1 MHLDEL
7 IQEHTHL
14 EINTFQSIGTGLF
27 DSYKVNLKNNSNVF
41 IKIQNNSN
49 NDLIHEAEELRILG
63 EHVNTPKVIASTNH
77 CIILEWIEQ
86 SYHPSIQREL
96 GRSLSELHLK
106 HSDYFGFIFDN
117 KIGSTPQNNATKKNI
132 ENWADFFWN
141 YRIKF
146 QIDLAKKN
154 NLLEL
159 EQYNNLMNLKD
170 PIYRKLDI
178 KIRPTLLHGDLWS
191 GNYIS
196 TSNGPYFIDTASY
209 YGHSEADFALTYMFG
224 GFSKEFY
231 QSYGKRFPF
240 EENHEE
246 RKPIYMIYHFLNHLN
261 LFGKTYYAGVNEC
274 LRVIDKNSIYL

>member
-1 MHLDEL
+1 MYLDEL
-7 IQEHTHL
+7 IQEHTHQ
-14 EINTFQSIGTGLF
+14 EINTYQSIGTGLF

-86 SYHPSIQREL
+86 SYNPSIQKEL

-106 HSDYFGFIFDN
+106 HNDYFGFIFDN
-117 KIGSTPQNNATKKNI
+117 KIGSTPQNNAIKKNI
-132 ENWADFFWN
+132 DNWADFFWN

-170 PIYRKLDI
+170 SIYRKLDI
-178 KIRPTLLHGDLWS
+178 QIRPTLLHGDLWS
-191 GNYIS
+191 GNYIA
-196 TSNGPYFIDTASY
+196 TSSGPYFIDTASY

-231 QSYGKRFPF
+231 QSYEKRSPF

-246 RKPIYMIYHFLNHLN
+246 RKPIYMIYHYLNHLN
-261 LFGKTYYAGVNEC
+261 LFGRSYLGGVLNC
-274 LRVIDKNSIYL
+274 YQKIIN

>member
-1 MHLDEL
+1 MYLDEL
-7 IQEHTHL
+7 IQEHTHQ
-14 EINTFQSIGTGLF
+14 EINTYQSIGTGLF

-106 HSDYFGFIFDN
+106 HNDYFGFIFDN
-117 KIGSTPQNNATKKNI
+117 KIGSTPQKNATKKNI
-132 ENWADFFWN
+132 KNWADFYWN

-159 EQYNNLMNLKD
+159 EQYNNLMDLKD
-170 PIYRKLDI
+170 SIYRKLDI
-178 KIRPTLLHGDLWS
+178 QIRPTLLHGDLWS
-191 GNYIS
+191 GNYIATFS
-196 TSNGPYFIDTASY
+196 GPYFIDTASY

-231 QSYGKRFPF
+231 QSYQSRSTF
-240 EENHEE
+240 EENYEE
-246 RKPIYMIYHFLNHLN
+246 RKPIYMIYHYLNHLN
-261 LFGKTYYAGVNEC
+261 LFGRSYLGGVLNC
-274 LRVIDKNSIYL
+274 YQKIIN

>member
-1 MHLDEL
+1 MYLDEL
-7 IQEHTHL
+7 IQEHTHQ
-14 EINTFQSIGTGLF
+14 EINTYQSIGTGLL

-63 EHVNTPKVIASTNH
+63 EYVNTPKVIASTNH
-77 CIILEWIEQ
+77 CIILEWIDQ
-86 SYHPSIQREL
+86 SYNPSIQKEL

-106 HSDYFGFIFDN
+106 HNDYFGFIFDN
-117 KIGSTPQNNATKKNI
+117 KIGSTPQKNATKKNNK
-132 ENWADFFWN
+132 NWADFYWN

-170 PIYRKLDI
+170 SIYRKLDI
-178 KIRPTLLHGDLWS
+178 QVRPTLLHGDLWS
-191 GNYIS
+191 GNYIA

-231 QSYGKRFPF
+231 QSYEKRTPF
-240 EENHEE
+240 EENHVE
-246 RKPIYMIYHFLNHLN
+246 RKPIYMIYHYLNHLN
-261 LFGKTYYAGVNEC
+261 LFGRSYLGGVLNC
-274 LRVIDKNSIYL
+274 YQKIIN

>member
-1 MHLDEL
+1 MYLDEL
-7 IQEHTHL
+7 IQEHTHQ
-14 EINTFQSIGTGLF
+14 EINTYQSIGTGLF

-63 EHVNTPKVIASTNH
+63 KHVNTPKVIASTNH

-86 SYHPSIQREL
+86 SYNPSIQKEL

-106 HSDYFGFIFDN
+106 HNDYFGFIFDN
-117 KIGSTPQNNATKKNI
+117 KVGSTPQNNATKKNI
-132 ENWADFFWN
+132 DNWADFFWN

-159 EQYNNLMNLKD
+159 EQYKNLMNLKD
-170 PIYRKLDI
+170 SIYRKLNI
-178 KIRPTLLHGDLWS
+178 QIRPTLLHGDLWS
-191 GNYIS
+191 GNYVA
-196 TSNGPYFIDTASY
+196 TSSGPCFIDTASY

-231 QSYGKRFPF
+231 QSYEKRSPF

-246 RKPIYMIYHFLNHLN
+246 RKPIYMIYHYLNHLN
-261 LFGKTYYAGVNEC
+261 LFGRSYLGGVLNC
-274 LRVIDKNSIYL
+274 YQKIIN

>member
-1 MHLDEL
+1 MYLDEL
-7 IQEHTHL
+7 IQEHTHQ
-14 EINTFQSIGTGLF
+14 EINTYQSIGTGLF

-63 EHVNTPKVIASTNH
+63 EHVKTPKVIASTNH

-86 SYHPSIQREL
+86 SYNPSIQKEL

-106 HSDYFGFIFDN
+106 HNDYFGFIFDN
-117 KIGSTPQNNATKKNI
+117 KIGSTPQKNATKKNI
-132 ENWADFFWN
+132 KNWADFYWS

-170 PIYRKLDI
+170 SIYKKLDI
-178 KIRPTLLHGDLWS
+178 QIRPTLLHGDLWS
-191 GNYIS
+191 GNYIA
-196 TSNGPYFIDTASY
+196 TSSGPYFIDTASY

-231 QSYGKRFPF
+231 QSYEKRSPF

-246 RKPIYMIYHFLNHLN
+246 RKPIYMIYHYLNHLN
-261 LFGKTYYAGVNEC
+261 LFGRSYLGGVLNC
-274 LRVIDKNSIYL
+274 YQKIIN

>member
-1 MHLDEL
+1 MYLDEL
-7 IQEHTHL
+7 IQEHTHQ
-14 EINTFQSIGTGLF
+14 EINTYQSIGTGLF

-86 SYHPSIQREL
+86 SYNPSIQKEL

-106 HSDYFGFIFDN
+106 HNDYFGFIFDN
-117 KIGSTPQNNATKKNI
+117 KIGSTPQNNAIKKNI
-132 ENWADFFWN
+132 DNWADFFWN

-159 EQYNNLMNLKD
+159 EQYKNLMNLKD
-170 PIYRKLDI
+170 SIYRKLNI
-178 KIRPTLLHGDLWS
+178 QIRPTLLHGDLWS
-191 GNYIS
+191 GNYIA
-196 TSNGPYFIDTASY
+196 TSRGPYFIDTASY
-209 YGHSEADFALTYMFG
+209 YGHREADFALTHMFG
-224 GFSKEFY
+224 GFSTEFY
-231 QSYGKRFPF
+231 ESYQKFYPF
-240 EENHEE
+240 DEGFDD
-246 RKPIYMIYHFLNHLN
+246 RKYTYILYHLLNHLN
-261 LFGKTYYAGVNEC
+261 IFGKN
-274 LRVIDKNSIYL
+274 YLEPTLNCAKKINV

>member
-1 MHLDEL
+1 MYLDEL
-7 IQEHTHL
+7 IQEHTHQ
-14 EINTFQSIGTGLF
+14 EINTYQSIGTGLF

-63 EHVNTPKVIASTNH
+63 KHVNTPKVIASTTH

-86 SYHPSIQREL
+86 SYNPSIQKEL

-106 HSDYFGFIFDN
+106 HNDYFGFIFDN
-117 KIGSTPQNNATKKNI
+117 KIGSTPQKNATKKNI
-132 ENWADFFWN
+132 KNWADFFWN

-159 EQYNNLMNLKD
+159 EQYKNLMNLKD
-170 PIYRKLDI
+170 SIYRKLDI
-178 KIRPTLLHGDLWS
+178 HICPTLLHGDLWS
-191 GNYIS
+191 GNYIA

-231 QSYGKRFPF
+231 QSYEKRSPF

-246 RKPIYMIYHFLNHLN
+246 RKPIYMIYHYLNHLN
-261 LFGKTYYAGVNEC
+261 LFGRSYLGGVLNC
-274 LRVIDKNSIYL
+274 YQKIIN

>member
-1 MHLDEL
+1 MYLDEL
-7 IQEHTHL
+7 IQEHTHQ
-14 EINTFQSIGTGLF
+14 EINTYQSIGTGLF

-41 IKIQNNSN
+41 IKIQTNPS

-96 GRSLSELHLK
+96 GRSLSELHQK
-106 HSDYFGFIFDN
+106 ENDYFGFIFDN
-117 KIGSTPQNNATKKNI
+117 KIGSTPQNNAIEKNI

-146 QIDLAKKN
+146 QINLAKKN

-170 PIYRKLDI
+170 SIYRKLDI
-178 KIRPTLLHGDLWS
+178 QIRPTLLHGDLWS
-191 GNYIS
+191 GNYIA
-196 TSNGPYFIDTASY
+196 TSRGPYFIDTASY

-231 QSYGKRFPF
+231 QSYQGRSTF
-240 EENHEE
+240 EENHEA
-246 RKPIYMIYHFLNHLN
+246 RKPIYMIYHYLNHLN
-261 LFGKTYYAGVNEC
+261 LFGRSYLDGVLNC
-274 LRVIDKNSIYL
+274 YQKIIN

>member
-1 MHLDEL
+1 MYLDEL
-7 IQEHTHL
+7 IQEHTHQ
-14 EINTFQSIGTGLF
+14 EINTYQSIGTGLF

-86 SYHPSIQREL
+86 SYNPSIQKEL

-106 HSDYFGFIFDN
+106 HNDYFGFIFDN
-117 KIGSTPQNNATKKNI
+117 KIGSTPQKNTTIKNI
-132 ENWADFFWN
+132 KDWADFYWK

-170 PIYRKLDI
+170 SIYRKLDI
-178 KIRPTLLHGDLWS
+178 QIRPTLLHGDLWS
-191 GNYIS
+191 GNYIA
-196 TSNGPYFIDTASY
+196 TSEGPYFIDTACY

-231 QSYGKRFPF
+231 QNYEKRSPF

-246 RKPIYMIYHFLNHLN
+246 RKPIYMIYHYLNHLN
-261 LFGKTYYAGVNEC
+261 LFGA
-274 LRVIDKNSIYL
+274 SYLEAVLKCYQKIIN

>member
-1 MHLDEL
+1 MYLDEL
-7 IQEHTHL
+7 IQEHTHQ
-14 EINTFQSIGTGLF
+14 EINTYQSIGTGLF

-86 SYHPSIQREL
+86 SYNPSIQKEL

-106 HSDYFGFIFDN
+106 HNDYFGFIFDN
-117 KIGSTPQNNATKKNI
+117 KIGSTPQKNATNKNI
-132 ENWADFFWN
+132 KNWADFYWS

-170 PIYRKLDI
+170 SIYRKLDI
-178 KIRPTLLHGDLWS
+178 QIRPTLLHGDLWS
-191 GNYIS
+191 GNYIA
-196 TSNGPYFIDTASY
+196 TSSGPYFIDTASY

-231 QSYGKRFPF
+231 QSYEKRSPF

-246 RKPIYMIYHFLNHLN
+246 RKPIYMIYHYLNHLN
-261 LFGKTYYAGVNEC
+261 LFGRSYLGGVLNC
-274 LRVIDKNSIYL
+274 YQKIIN

>member
-1 MHLDEL
+1 MYLDEL
-7 IQEHTHL
+7 IQEHTHQ
-14 EINTFQSIGTGLF
+14 EINTYQSIGTGLF

-86 SYHPSIQREL
+86 SYNPSIQREL

-106 HSDYFGFIFDN
+106 HNDYFGFIFDN
-117 KIGSTPQNNATKKNI
+117 KIGSTPQKNATKKNI
-132 ENWADFFWN
+132 KNWADFYWN

-170 PIYRKLDI
+170 SIYRKLDI
-178 KIRPTLLHGDLWS
+178 QIRPTLLHGDLWS
-191 GNYIS
+191 GNYIATFS
-196 TSNGPYFIDTASY
+196 GPYFIDTASY
-209 YGHSEADFALTYMFG
+209 YGHSEADFALTHMFG

-231 QSYGKRFPF
+231 QSYQSRSPF

-246 RKPIYMIYHFLNHLN
+246 RKPIYMIYHYLNHLN
-261 LFGKTYYAGVNEC
+261 LFGRSYLGGVLNC
-274 LRVIDKNSIYL
+274 YQKIIN

>member
-1 MHLDEL
+1 MYLDEL
-7 IQEHTHL
+7 IQEHTHQ
-14 EINTFQSIGTGLF
+14 EINTCQSIGTGLF

-63 EHVNTPKVIASTNH
+63 EHINTPKVIASTNH

-86 SYHPSIQREL
+86 SYNPSIQKEL

-106 HSDYFGFIFDN
+106 HNDYFGFIFNN
-117 KIGSTPQNNATKKNI
+117 KIGSTPQKNATKKNI
-132 ENWADFFWN
+132 KKWADFYWD

-170 PIYRKLDI
+170 SIYRKLDI
-178 KIRPTLLHGDLWS
+178 QIRPTLLHGDLWS
-191 GNYIS
+191 GNYIA

-209 YGHSEADFALTYMFG
+209 YGHSEADLALTYIFG

-231 QSYGKRFPF
+231 QSYEKRSPF

-246 RKPIYMIYHFLNHLN
+246 RKPIYMLYHYMNHLN
-261 LFGKTYYAGVNEC
+261 IFG
-274 LRVIDKNSIYL
+274 RSYLDQVMWCCKQII

>member
-1 MHLDEL
+1 MYLDEL
-7 IQEHTHL
+7 IQEHTHQ
-14 EINTFQSIGTGLF
+14 EINTYQSIGTGLF

-63 EHVNTPKVIASTNH
+63 EHVKTPKVIASTTH

-86 SYHPSIQREL
+86 SYNPSIQKEL

-106 HSDYFGFIFDN
+106 HNDYFGFIFDN
-117 KIGSTPQNNATKKNI
+117 KIGSTPQKNATKKNI
-132 ENWADFFWN
+132 KNWADFYWN

-159 EQYNNLMNLKD
+159 EQCNNLMNLKD
-170 PIYRKLDI
+170 SIYRKLDI
-178 KIRPTLLHGDLWS
+178 QIRPTLLHGDLWS
-191 GNYIS
+191 GNYIA
-196 TSNGPYFIDTASY
+196 TSGGPYFIDTASY

-231 QSYGKRFPF
+231 QSYQSRSTF
-240 EENHEE
+240 EENYEE
-246 RKPIYMIYHFLNHLN
+246 RKPIYMIYHYLNHLN
-261 LFGKTYYAGVNEC
+261 LFGRSYLGGVLNC
-274 LRVIDKNSIYL
+274 YQKIIN

>member
-1 MHLDEL
+1 MYLDEL
-7 IQEHTHL
+7 IQEHTHQ
-14 EINTFQSIGTGLF
+14 EINTYQSIGTGLF

-63 EHVNTPKVIASTNH
+63 EHVKTPIVIASTTH

-86 SYHPSIQREL
+86 SYNPSIQKEL

-106 HSDYFGFIFDN
+106 HNDYFGFIFDN
-117 KIGSTPQNNATKKNI
+117 KIGSTPQKNATKKNI
-132 ENWADFFWN
+132 KHWADFFWN

-170 PIYRKLDI
+170 SIYRKLDI
-178 KIRPTLLHGDLWS
+178 QIRPTLLHGDLWS
-191 GNYIS
+191 GNYIA

-231 QSYGKRFPF
+231 QSYEKRSPF

-246 RKPIYMIYHFLNHLN
+246 RKPIYMIYHYLNHLN
-261 LFGKTYYAGVNEC
+261 LFGRSYLGGVLNC
-274 LRVIDKNSIYL
+274 YQKIIN

>member
-1 MHLDEL
+1 MYLDEL
-7 IQEHTHL
+7 IQEHTHQ
-14 EINTFQSIGTGLF
+14 EINTYQSIGTGLF

-86 SYHPSIQREL
+86 SYNPSIQKEL

-106 HSDYFGFIFDN
+106 HNDYFGFIFDN
-117 KIGSTPQNNATKKNI
+117 KIGSTPQKNATKKNI
-132 ENWADFFWN
+132 KNWADFYWS

-170 PIYRKLDI
+170 SIYRKLDI
-178 KIRPTLLHGDLWS
+178 QIRPTLLHGDLWS
-191 GNYIS
+191 GNYIA

-231 QSYGKRFPF
+231 QSYEKRSPF

-246 RKPIYMIYHFLNHLN
+246 RKPIYMIYHYLNHLN
-261 LFGKTYYAGVNEC
+261 LFGRSYLGGVLNC
-274 LRVIDKNSIYL
+274 YQKIIN

>member
-1 MHLDEL
+1 MYLDEL
-7 IQEHTHL
+7 IQEHTHQ
-14 EINTFQSIGTGLF
+14 EINTYQSIGTGLF

-86 SYHPSIQREL
+86 SYNPSIQKEL

-106 HSDYFGFIFDN
+106 HNDYFGFIFDN
-117 KIGSTPQNNATKKNI
+117 KIGSTPQKNATKKNI
-132 ENWADFFWN
+132 KSWADFYWS

-170 PIYRKLDI
+170 SIYRKLDI
-178 KIRPTLLHGDLWS
+178 QIRPTLLHGDLWS
-191 GNYIS
+191 GNYIA

-231 QSYGKRFPF
+231 QSYEKRSPF

-246 RKPIYMIYHFLNHLN
+246 RRPIYMIYHYLNHLN
-261 LFGKTYYAGVNEC
+261 LFGRSYLDGVLNC
-274 LRVIDKNSIYL
+274 YQKIIN

>member
-1 MHLDEL
+1 MYLDEL
-7 IQEHTHL
+7 IQEHTHQ
-14 EINTFQSIGTGLF
+14 EINTYQSIGTGLF

-63 EHVNTPKVIASTNH
+63 KHVNTPKVIASTNH

-86 SYHPSIQREL
+86 SYNPSIQKEL

-106 HSDYFGFIFDN
+106 HNDYFGFIFDN
-117 KIGSTPQNNATKKNI
+117 KIGSTPQNNAIKKNI
-132 ENWADFFWN
+132 DNWADFFWN

-159 EQYNNLMNLKD
+159 EQYKNLMNLKD
-170 PIYRKLDI
+170 SIYRKLDI
-178 KIRPTLLHGDLWS
+178 QICPTLLHGDLWS
-191 GNYIS
+191 GNYIA

-231 QSYGKRFPF
+231 QSYEKRSPF

-246 RKPIYMIYHFLNHLN
+246 RKPIYMIYHYLNHLN
-261 LFGKTYYAGVNEC
+261 LFGRSYLGGVLNCYQKIINE
-274 LRVIDKNSIYL
+274 LAS

>member
-132 ENWADFFWN
+132 ENWADFF
-141 YRIKF
+141 
-146 QIDLAKKN
+146 
-154 NLLEL
+154 
-159 EQYNNLMNLKD
+159 
-170 PIYRKLDI
+170 
-178 KIRPTLLHGDLWS
+178 
-191 GNYIS
+191 
-196 TSNGPYFIDTASY
+196 
-209 YGHSEADFALTYMFG
+209 
-224 GFSKEFY
+224 
-231 QSYGKRFPF
+231 
-240 EENHEE
+240 
-246 RKPIYMIYHFLNHLN
+246 
-261 LFGKTYYAGVNEC
+261 
-274 LRVIDKNSIYL
+274 

>member
-1 MHLDEL
+1 MYLDEL
-7 IQEHTHL
+7 IQEHTHQ
-14 EINTFQSIGTGLF
+14 EINTYQSIGTGLF

-86 SYHPSIQREL
+86 SYNPSIQKEL

-106 HSDYFGFIFDN
+106 HNDYFGFIFDN
-117 KIGSTPQNNATKKNI
+117 KIGSTPQNNAIKKNI
-132 ENWADFFWN
+132 DNWADFFWN

-170 PIYRKLDI
+170 SIYMKLDI
-178 KIRPTLLHGDLWS
+178 QIRPTLLHGDLWS
-191 GNYIS
+191 GNYIA

-231 QSYGKRFPF
+231 QSYEKRSPF

-246 RKPIYMIYHFLNHLN
+246 RKPIYMIYHYLNHLN
-261 LFGKTYYAGVNEC
+261 LFGRSYLDGVLNC
-274 LRVIDKNSIYL
+274 YQKIIN

>member
-1 MHLDEL
+1 MYLDEL
-7 IQEHTHL
+7 IKEHTHQ
-14 EINTFQSIGTGLF
+14 EINTYQSIGTGLF

-86 SYHPSIQREL
+86 SYNPSILKEL

-106 HSDYFGFIFDN
+106 HNDYFGFIFDN
-117 KIGSTPQNNATKKNI
+117 KIGSTPQKNATNKNI
-132 ENWADFFWN
+132 KNWADFYWS

-170 PIYRKLDI
+170 SIYRKLDI
-178 KIRPTLLHGDLWS
+178 QIRPTLLHGDLWS
-191 GNYIS
+191 GNYIA
-196 TSNGPYFIDTASY
+196 TSSGPYFIDTASY

-231 QSYGKRFPF
+231 QSYEKRSPF

-246 RKPIYMIYHFLNHLN
+246 RKPIYMIYHYLNHLN
-261 LFGKTYYAGVNEC
+261 LFGRSYLGGVLNC
-274 LRVIDKNSIYL
+274 YQKIIN

>member
-1 MHLDEL
+1 MYLDEL
-7 IQEHTHL
+7 IQEHTHQ
-14 EINTFQSIGTGLF
+14 EINTYQSIGTGLF

-63 EHVNTPKVIASTNH
+63 KHVNTPKVIASTNH

-86 SYHPSIQREL
+86 SYNPSIQKEL

-106 HSDYFGFIFDN
+106 HNDYFGFIFDN
-117 KIGSTPQNNATKKNI
+117 KIGSTPQNNAIKKNI
-132 ENWADFFWN
+132 DNWADFFWN

-170 PIYRKLDI
+170 SIYRKLDI
-178 KIRPTLLHGDLWS
+178 QIRPTLLHGDLWS
-191 GNYIS
+191 GNYIA

-231 QSYGKRFPF
+231 QSYEKRSPF

-246 RKPIYMIYHFLNHLN
+246 RKPIYMIYHYLNHLN
-261 LFGKTYYAGVNEC
+261 LFGRSYLGGVLNC
-274 LRVIDKNSIYL
+274 YQKIIN